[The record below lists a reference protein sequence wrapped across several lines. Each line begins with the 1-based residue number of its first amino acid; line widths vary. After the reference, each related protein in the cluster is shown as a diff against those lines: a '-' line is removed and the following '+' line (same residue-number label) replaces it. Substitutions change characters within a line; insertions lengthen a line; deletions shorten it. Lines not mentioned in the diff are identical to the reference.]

1 MNPAVASLLALIAAV
16 FLSLT
21 SRINIG
27 VLAIAL
33 SWIIGVFVAGMK
45 ADAILAGFPAT
56 LFLTLTGVTFLFAC
70 AEVNG
75 TLEQLAHRALSL
87 GGLHRRFLPV
97 FFFLL
102 AMFVS
107 SIGPGAI
114 GGVALIIPL
123 AVVIGGRA
131 GIPVFLTSLMVA
143 NGANAGNLSPF
154 SSLGII
160 ANNKMVESGLGL
172 HEGKVWFANFM
183 AHTVM
188 ASIAYFLLGGLR
200 LSGKEEQGEV
210 FERGDFNRRQ
220 IWTLVLIAIWIGG
233 VIVFKASVGP
243 SAFACAAVLALFKAT
258 DESMAFKRVPWSVI
272 ITVSGVTV
280 LIALLEKTGGMDMF
294 TGFLARFA
302 TLNTVRG
309 LIALIAGAISTY
321 SSTAG
326 VVLPAFLPIV
336 PGLVQKLGGTETLSV
351 ALSVNI
357 GASVVDLSPLSTLGA
372 LCVAAVGNPV
382 EARRLFRKMMIWGMS
397 MILGGALFSQLF
409 AGYIARM

>member
-1 MNPAVASLLALIAAV
+1 MNPAVASLLALIVALL
-16 FLSLT
+16 LSLT

-27 VLAIAL
+27 ILAIAL
-33 SWIIGVFVAGMK
+33 AWIIGVFVAGMK
-45 ADAILAGFPAT
+45 AEAVLAGFPAT

-75 TLEQLAHRALSL
+75 TLEQLAHRALSI
-87 GGLHRRFLPV
+87 GGWRRQFLPV

-102 AMFVS
+102 AMLVS

-123 AVVIGGRA
+123 AVVIGTRA
-131 GIPVFLTSLMVA
+131 EIPVFLTSLMVA

-188 ASIAYFLLGGLR
+188 AAIAYLLLGGLR
-200 LSGKEEQGEV
+200 LSGTEKPGDLI
-210 FERGDFNRRQ
+210 ERGGFSKRQ
-220 IWTLVLIAIWIGG
+220 VWTLIAIAIWIGG
-233 VIVFKASVGP
+233 VIVFKLSVGP

-258 DESMAFKRVPWSVI
+258 DEAQAFRRLPWSVI

-280 LIALLEKTGGMDMF
+280 LIALLEKTGGMDIF

-302 TLNTVRG
+302 TLNTVNG
-309 LIALIAGAISTY
+309 MIAMIAGAISTY

-336 PGLVQKLGGTETLSV
+336 PGLVQKLGGTDTLSV

-357 GASVVDLSPLSTLGA
+357 GASVVDVSPLSTLGA
-372 LCVAAVGNPV
+372 LCVAAVSDPT
-382 EARRLFRKMMIWGMS
+382 ESRMLFRRLMIWGAS
-397 MILGGALFSQLF
+397 MVVGGALFSQLF
-409 AGYIARM
+409 AGIIARL